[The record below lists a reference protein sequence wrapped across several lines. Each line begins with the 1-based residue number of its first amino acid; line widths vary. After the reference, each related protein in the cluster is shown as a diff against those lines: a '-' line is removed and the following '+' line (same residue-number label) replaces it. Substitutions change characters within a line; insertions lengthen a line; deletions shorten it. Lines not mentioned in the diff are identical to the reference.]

1 MLEGAFTSLKETTS
15 KFLPTATASP
25 QGRTAS
31 ARSRV
36 STSAGLSPP
45 QEYRP
50 ASRHK
55 GKREQYFFISLVF
68 LKSDLVGYKM
78 QQFPRRPGGDGI
90 EAVIRQTDRAD
101 WAGQKIMVP
110 DISLPVIDKD
120 MTALVGGHFA
130 VCYPA
135 SGVQDIDMIIISCHP
150 IEIAFRR
157 PPMRFLF
164 TIELSL

>member
-1 MLEGAFTSLKETTS
+1 
-15 KFLPTATASP
+15 
-25 QGRTAS
+25 
-31 ARSRV
+31 
-36 STSAGLSPP
+36 
-45 QEYRP
+45 
-50 ASRHK
+50 
-55 GKREQYFFISLVF
+55 
-68 LKSDLVGYKM
+68 
-78 QQFPRRPGGDGI
+78 
-90 EAVIRQTDRAD
+90 
-101 WAGQKIMVP
+101 MVP

-150 IEIAFRR
+150 IEIALRC